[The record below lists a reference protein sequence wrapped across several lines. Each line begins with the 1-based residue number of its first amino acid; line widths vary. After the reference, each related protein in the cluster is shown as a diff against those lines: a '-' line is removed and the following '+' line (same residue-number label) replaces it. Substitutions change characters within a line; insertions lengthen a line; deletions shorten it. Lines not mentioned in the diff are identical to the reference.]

1 MDCSSSAV
9 QENNDTDVQQHKVT
23 QMTVITCHPPAKGPG
38 AGPNWILMDVNRDG
52 DKWTEVR
59 PGPTGGGAQL
69 WGGSILFTISRRQK
83 QRKWDGASR

>member
-52 DKWTEVR
+52 DK
-59 PGPTGGGAQL
+59 
-69 WGGSILFTISRRQK
+69 
-83 QRKWDGASR
+83 